1 MAQLGAEV
9 YTSVGGTVGL
19 GKIMADELVT
29 PWRLGK
35 RFGFKGTTQALS
47 FHATADNIPTIQKV
61 LFETA
66 AKHRYSSAEIGAY
79 LQPVERARSFFCVYD
94 LHCDP
99 TKPEEVQRVKTL
111 FAEASEAMINAGAFF
126 DRPYGVWADMMY
138 RRNATYAEY
147 LRKIKAQLDPNNI
160 LNPGKLCF

>member
-1 MAQLGAEV
+1 
-9 YTSVGGTVGL
+9 
-19 GKIMADELVT
+19 MADEFVT

-35 RFGFKGTTQALS
+35 RFGYKGTTQALS
-47 FHATADNIPTIQKV
+47 FHATADNIPGIEKA

-66 AKHRYSSAEIGAY
+66 AKYRYSSAEIGAY
-79 LQPVERARSFFCVYD
+79 LQPVERARSFYCVYD

-99 TKPEEVQRVKTL
+99 TREDEVQRVKAL
-111 FAEASEAMINAGAFF
+111 FSEASEALIGAGAFF
-126 DRPYGVWADMMY
+126 ERPYGVWADMMY